1 MPIPQRTKRIIRE
14 LDLRKQFDE
23 LVSGKNG
30 RIPHKYKVLIRNL
43 RQNSSGKNI
52 ECPCMDVLT
61 GEPDQEN
68 ECRFC
73 LGEGYI
79 WDERFSSCYSSMVG
93 ADGGKANRNKRIIP
107 GELRTDY
114 KVFYLRYDENILYN
128 DKIIELSLD
137 LEGKV
142 IIPYKREKI
151 YRPETIQEYRADYG
165 RLEYIAVYCKEAPSI
180 RIS

>member
-1 MPIPQRTKRIIRE
+1 MPIPQRTKRFVPE

-23 LVSGKNG
+23 LISGKDG

-43 RQNSSGKNI
+43 RQDSNGKNI
-52 ECPCMDVLT
+52 KCSCTDTLT
-61 GEPDQEN
+61 SEPDQEK

-114 KVFYLRYDENILYN
+114 KVFYLRYDENILYD

-151 YRPETIQEYRADYG
+151 YRPETIQKYRADYG